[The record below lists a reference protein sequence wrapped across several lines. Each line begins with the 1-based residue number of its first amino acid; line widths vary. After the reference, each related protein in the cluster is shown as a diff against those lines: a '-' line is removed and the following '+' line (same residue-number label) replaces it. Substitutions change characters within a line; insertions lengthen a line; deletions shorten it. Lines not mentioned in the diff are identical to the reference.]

1 MGVLSFV
8 PALEQAHLWLKPAFY
23 ATVVLVTGL
32 VLLRFIRNI
41 WMAQDV
47 HENILFGVVICYATL
62 TVLGFELLGLND
74 HLHPGGYQL
83 QSGIPHHSQLMFLSS
98 GGTTTAG
105 SLIQF
110 EDSWAQL
117 NFYFQSFFSQVFV
130 ACVIGLHTGRR

>member
-1 MGVLSFV
+1 VGVLSFV

-47 HENILFGVVICYATL
+47 HEDIFFGVVICYATL
-62 TVLGFELLGLND
+62 TVLGFELHGLNH

-105 SLIQF
+105 SLIQL